1 MTRPNTADSRDTNVK
16 YIAAVAK
23 ILHANAEAAAEGWT
37 EVALLVNK
45 APDSQKVSTY
55 AALERGSEHFDDWL
69 PPSAWDELGKVLAAW
84 QFELTQ
90 QGHPKWT
97 AMFLGGVADNQIR
110 GQHGDHGGRHA
121 AGRDAGPDHR
131 VGFLVLPPGLGHPD
145 HRGGLRPGVGGDP
158 GGPDRPGPD
167 LPAHLRGQAGRQLH
181 LGDPGHP
188 RARDPRHPGRADRR
202 SVAHR
207 G

>member
-23 ILHANAEAAAEGWT
+23 ILHANAEATAEGWT
-37 EVALLVNK
+37 EVGLLVNK

-84 QFELTQ
+84 QFELAQ

-97 AMFLGGVADNQIR
+97 AMFLGGV
-110 GQHGDHGGRHA
+110 
-121 AGRDAGPDHR
+121 RD
-131 VGFLVLPPGLGHPD
+131 
-145 HRGGLRPGVGGDP
+145 GGLAWL
-158 GGPDRPGPD
+158 PDYSPTFGKWRIRRKHSN
-167 LPAHLRGQAGRQLH
+167 LPAIQEGLEKA
-181 LGDPGHP
+181 
-188 RARDPRHPGRADRR
+188 ARL
-202 SVAHR
+202 
-207 G
+207 

>member
-84 QFELTQ
+84 QFELAQ

-97 AMFLGGVADNQIR
+97 AMFLGGV
-110 GQHGDHGGRHA
+110 
-121 AGRDAGPDHR
+121 RD
-131 VGFLVLPPGLGHPD
+131 
-145 HRGGLRPGVGGDP
+145 GGL
-158 GGPDRPGPD
+158 
-167 LPAHLRGQAGRQLH
+167 AA
-181 LGDPGHP
+181 
-188 RARDPRHPGRADRR
+188 
-202 SVAHR
+202 
-207 G
+207 

>member
-84 QFELTQ
+84 QFELAQ

-97 AMFLGGVADNQIR
+97 AMFLGGVRDGGLAWLPDYSPTFGKWRIR
-110 GQHGDHGGRHA
+110 RRSR
-121 AGRDAGPDHR
+121 RDWRRPPACECPSLR
-131 VGFLVLPPGLGHPD
+131 ALPP
-145 HRGGLRPGVGGDP
+145 VSA
-158 GGPDRPGPD
+158 
-167 LPAHLRGQAGRQLH
+167 PASGRSRL
-181 LGDPGHP
+181 
-188 RARDPRHPGRADRR
+188 
-202 SVAHR
+202 
-207 G
+207 